1 LCSILLQDFIGNIM
15 MLKKINSRML
25 AENFVVVV
33 TIAAILYLGAF
44 FGFLG
49 WRRVRQMQIRPS
61 LRRGPLHRKS
71 IRFAG
76 CVYCE

>member
-1 LCSILLQDFIGNIM
+1 MCSILLQDFIGNIM

-49 WRRVRQMQIRPS
+49 WRRVRQMRPS
-61 LRRGPLHRKS
+61 L
-71 IRFAG
+71 
-76 CVYCE
+76 